1 MSSCLHPGRL
11 TWNLQITHLERKMIF
26 QTSMIMVHVNLRGCT
41 FNHHFQP
48 STTARS
54 ARFWR
59 SGCLW
64 CTFQWGHHFDT
75 TWRSQSWKKNMGRNS
90 LPNVEDSFFGSY
102 GFGEVVV
109 SRNIFAVEMR
119 TSQHQSWFF
128 QVTFVNLWR
137 EQSWHEIL
145 NLPLMLVDF
154 LLINITNDHPA
165 ATEQLYVF

>member
-75 TWRSQSWKKNMGRNS
+75 TWRSQSWKTASGGIPCQMLRIHFLDPMGLGKLLS
-90 LPNVEDSFFGSY
+90 LEIFLLLKW
-102 GFGEVVV
+102 E
-109 SRNIFAVEMR
+109 RHNIR
-119 TSQHQSWFF
+119 
-128 QVTFVNLWR
+128 
-137 EQSWHEIL
+137 
-145 NLPLMLVDF
+145 VDF
-154 LLINITNDHPA
+154 FKWHLSTCEGNRVDMKLSICHWCWWI
-165 ATEQLYVF
+165 FC